1 MDRRKYGTKHT
12 LLVDAPGRVP
22 LAYSV
27 TAANRHDL
35 TELIPVVDRVPAVRG
50 KAGRPRFRPDQLFGD
65 RGYDSD
71 PHRQLLRE
79 RGIKPVIAR
88 RWTAHGS
95 GLGVHRWVVER
106 AESWLHKHRRLKL
119 RYEKRDDIH
128 EAFVPLACA
137 LMCLNCLTDRFC

>member
-1 MDRRKYGTKHT
+1 
-12 LLVDAPGRVP
+12 
-22 LAYSV
+22 
-27 TAANRHDL
+27 
-35 TELIPVVDRVPAVRG
+35 VVDRVPAVRG
-50 KAGRPRFRPDQLFGD
+50 NAGRPRFRPDQLFGD

-88 RWTAHGS
+88 RWTGHGS
-95 GLGVHRWVVER
+95 GLGVYRWVVER

-128 EAFVPLACA
+128 EAFVALACA